1 MESAEAY
8 LPDRMNL
15 TALKAAAQTCKGCH
29 LYQNATQ
36 TVFGEGLVRSRL
48 MLVGEMPGDK
58 EDEAGKPF
66 VGPAGRLLDE
76 ALVEAGI
83 DRDDAYV
90 TNVVKHFKWEPRG
103 KRRLHS
109 TPNRTEI
116 VSCLPWLKSE
126 IEVIEPEVLVCLGA
140 TAAKALLGSG
150 FRVTKQHG
158 QFIDSEFAPSLMATM
173 HPSSILRKRSSQ
185 DREKAYGILV
195 DDLRHAAERLNGQ
208 PS

>member
-1 MESAEAY
+1 MITAEEY

-15 TALKAAAQTCKGCH
+15 TALKQAAAGCRGCH
-29 LYQNATQ
+29 LYENATQ

-48 MLVGEMPGDK
+48 MLIGEMPGDK

-66 VGPAGRLLDE
+66 VGPAGRILDE

-83 DRDDAYV
+83 DRDEAYV

-103 KRRLHS
+103 KRRLHN

-126 IEVIEPEVLVCLGA
+126 LEVIEPEVLVCLGA
-140 TAAKALLGSG
+140 TAAKALLGSD

-158 QFIDSEFAPSLMATM
+158 QLIESEFAPNVLATM
-173 HPSSILRKRSSQ
+173 HPSSILRQRSSKG
-185 DREKAYGILV
+185 REEAYGILV
-195 DDLRHAAERLNGQ
+195 DDLRVAAHRLNGGAL
-208 PS
+208 